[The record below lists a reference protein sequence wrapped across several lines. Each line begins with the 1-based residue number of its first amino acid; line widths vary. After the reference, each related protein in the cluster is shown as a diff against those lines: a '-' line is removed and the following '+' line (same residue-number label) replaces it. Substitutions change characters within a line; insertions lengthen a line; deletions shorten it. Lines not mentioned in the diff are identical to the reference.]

1 MLELTLPRAKGR
13 PTRILCVGAH
23 CDDIE
28 IGCGG
33 TLLKLLGGRGA
44 WDVTWAVFSA
54 DETRTRE
61 LRSSA
66 QRFLKGAR
74 RTQLLAFQFT
84 DSFFPGEY
92 TAIKRTFA
100 TLTRLPAP
108 DIVLTH
114 GLTDRHQ
121 DHRLLA
127 ELSWNAFRNHLLLEY
142 EIPKYEGGLTTPNAL
157 VQLTAAQAAAKVRAL
172 LQSYPSQRAK
182 PWFRAETFN
191 ALMRLRGVESGAGS
205 GWAEGFHAAKFHVA

>member
-13 PTRILCVGAH
+13 ATRILCVGAH

-54 DETRTRE
+54 DQARTRE
-61 LRSSA
+61 LRASA

-74 RTQLLAFQFT
+74 RTQLLAYQFT

-100 TLTRLPAP
+100 TLRRLPEP
-108 DIVLTH
+108 DIVFTH
-114 GLTDRHQ
+114 ERNDRHQ

-127 ELSWNAFRNHLLLEY
+127 ELTWNLFRDHLLLEY

-157 VQLTAAQAAAKVRAL
+157 VPLSAAQAAGKVRAL
-172 LQSYPSQRAK
+172 LASYPSQRAK
-182 PWFRAETFN
+182 PWFRAETFH
-191 ALMRLRGVESGAGS
+191 ALMRLRGVEAGAAS
-205 GWAEGFHAAKFHVA
+205 GWAEGFHAAKLSVG